1 MTFGG
6 LIQKTMRKTVI
17 FLIVIAVVAVISVFI
32 PGETGKYIIH
42 QCPFF
47 ALAPL
52 IISLLSTAGQL
63 GAESAANQKAGIER
77 KRYENQL
84 QGRIDDLNEW
94 FNTENSKDFLTTD
107 IAQSS
112 IRGLLGQTDRQAQ
125 ALNNAAASGGATQEA
140 NIAAKGKLNEN
151 FADAIGRLL
160 GYGTNY
166 KQGLRQQY
174 DYRLQSLYQ
183 PMDQLSQSKIQD
195 YANFSNNVANA
206 GNSVSLAAGMIDWEE
221 MLGKSGGYTG
231 WDNYGDL
238 VPASTWGIGGGS
250 STGN

>member
-1 MTFGG
+1 
-6 LIQKTMRKTVI
+6 MRKAVVI
-17 FLIVIAVVAVISVFI
+17 FIAVIAVASLFVPKV
-32 PGETGKYIIH
+32 ETTKDINL
-42 QCPFF
+42 
-47 ALAPL
+47 ALVWLAPL
-52 IISLLSTAGQL
+52 IAALSVAGQL
-63 GAESAANQKAGIER
+63 GAQGAANQKAGIER
-77 KRYENQL
+77 RRYEGQL

-112 IRGLLGQTDRQAQ
+112 IRGLLGQSDRQAQ
-125 ALNNAAASGGATQEA
+125 ALNNAAAAGGATQEA

-221 MLGKSGGYTG
+221 MLGKKNYAAGTDWGMGEGY
-231 WDNYGDL
+231 
-238 VPASTWGIGGGS
+238 

>member
-1 MTFGG
+1 MTFVG
-6 LIQKTMRKTVI
+6 LKHETMRKAVYT
-17 FLIVIAVVAVISVFI
+17 IVIILVAVLAAVSYLY
-32 PGETGKYIIH
+32 PAQTGKDVVYCI
-42 QCPFF
+42 PF
-47 ALAPL
+47 LSLLPL
-52 IISLLSTAGQL
+52 IISAVSTAGQL
-63 GAESAANQKAGIER
+63 GGQAASNQKAGIER

-94 FNTENSKDFLTTD
+94 FNTENSRDFLTTD

-112 IRGLLGQTDRQAQ
+112 IRGLLGQQDRQVQ
-125 ALNNAAASGGATQEA
+125 AINNAAASGGATQEA

-195 YANFSNNVANA
+195 YANFQGNLANA

-221 MLGKSGGYTG
+221 LLGKDNTTG
-231 WDNYGDL
+231 TQTE
-238 VPASTWGIGGGS
+238 P
-250 STGN
+250 

>member
-1 MTFGG
+1 MTFGD
-6 LIQKTMRKTVI
+6 LIREAMRKFVYILIVALIAGLAFIPVDTDYSLQQCWIGTVI
-17 FLIVIAVVAVISVFI
+17 
-32 PGETGKYIIH
+32 
-42 QCPFF
+42 
-47 ALAPL
+47 ALASML
-52 IISLLSTAGQL
+52 GQL
-63 GAESAANQKAGIER
+63 GLQASANQKAGIER

-112 IRGLLGQTDRQAQ
+112 IRGLLGQTDRQVQ
-125 ALNNAAASGGATQEA
+125 ALNNASASGGATQEA

-151 FADAIGRLL
+151 FADAIGKLL

-221 MLGKSGGYTG
+221 MLGKNQVVNPSG
-231 WDNYGDL
+231 
-238 VPASTWGIGGGS
+238 ASESYQFPIG
-250 STGN
+250 